1 MKKVIA
7 VVPVKKNSSRV
18 ANKNFLDFYNGNSL
32 LKICL
37 DMLSQSTLIDEIC
50 VYTSEPIESI
60 HLGNNFA
67 SIVLRDKSF
76 DSDETQMNEIL
87 YSFAQDVF
95 ADVYVL
101 VHVTSPFL
109 NITTIEK
116 GIKGIINDQ
125 YDSAFTVREFRG
137 FMWDENNLPS
147 YKLDAIPRTQDI
159 PPKFIETS
167 GYYAFNREVII
178 DSKSRIGKNPML
190 LNLGVLE
197 SIDIDNQEDLII
209 AKLLYGAQKKK

>member
-7 VVPVKKNSSRV
+7 VVPVKKNSNRI

-32 LKICL
+32 LRISL
-37 DMLSQSTLIDEIC
+37 DMLNQSTLIDEIC
-50 VYTSEPIESI
+50 VYTSDHIESKHI
-60 HLGNNFA
+60 GNNFA
-67 SIVLRDKSF
+67 SIVIRDKSL

-109 NITTIEK
+109 NIKTIEK
-116 GIKGIINDQ
+116 GIKGIIDNQ
-125 YDSAFTVREFRG
+125 YDSAFTVKEFRG

-147 YKLDAIPRTQDI
+147 YALDAIPRTQDI

-178 DSKSRIGKNPML
+178 NSKSRIGEKPLL
-190 LNLGVLE
+190 LNVGVLE

-209 AKLLYGAQKKK
+209 AKLLYGAQNIK